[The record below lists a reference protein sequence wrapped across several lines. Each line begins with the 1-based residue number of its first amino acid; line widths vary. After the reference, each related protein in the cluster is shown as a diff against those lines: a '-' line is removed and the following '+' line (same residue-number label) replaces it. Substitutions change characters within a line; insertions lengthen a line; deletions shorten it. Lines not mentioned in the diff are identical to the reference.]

1 MDVTG
6 IIAELRS
13 ELQEIDQTILS
24 LEGSNRVGIGA
35 TAAQAQSLVEIR
47 RGRKPDGGPN
57 ASTPASTQ
65 TVGTV
70 SRVES

>member
-13 ELQEIDQTILS
+13 ELQEIDRTILS
-24 LEGSNRVGIGA
+24 LEGSNRVGTGA
-35 TAAQAQSLVEIR
+35 TATQPQSSVEIR
-47 RGRKPDGGPN
+47 GVRKPDGGPN
-57 ASTPASTQ
+57 SSTPAPTQ
-65 TVGTV
+65 TV